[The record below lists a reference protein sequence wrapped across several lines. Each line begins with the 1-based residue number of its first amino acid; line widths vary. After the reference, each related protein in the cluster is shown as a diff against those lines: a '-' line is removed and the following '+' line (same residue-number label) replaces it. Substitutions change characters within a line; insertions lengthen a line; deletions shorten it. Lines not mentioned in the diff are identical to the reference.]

1 MAIVMRRT
9 AILGIVG
16 LFALLA
22 LTSLPAQQTRPR
34 DLRLSKAMRRALV
47 IGNNNYGK
55 APPLHN
61 AVNDANDLAAVLRE
75 LEFQVEVVTNADR
88 QAMERAIR
96 KFTGSLEAGDV
107 AFFHFSGHG
116 LQIDGDNFLI
126 PVDFELSDEV
136 GAKYDAY
143 SASEIHDRIAAS
155 KAALNIVTLDACR
168 NNGFR
173 SFRGGSTGLAA
184 MNAARGSFLAFATGP
199 GRTADDNPNGRNGR
213 FTAAMLSELREPG
226 LELGQV
232 FRRVREHVI
241 DGTGG
246 RQVPWTSSS
255 VVGEFYFLID
265 DTPETAPTR
274 GEDVAQQMELTY
286 WNSIKDTDD
295 PDAFESYVERYPQG
309 TFTTLARLKLG
320 RLRTP
325 PPPPQAPRESAAPR
339 VESAPPPKE
348 QTTQPPRQGEV
359 RVNAV
364 DGLEYVWVPPGTFMM
379 GCVSGDE
386 YCKENEKPRHEV
398 MISEGFWIGRTET
411 TLQAYEESIKATGQ
425 SMPPNAANNPELKP
439 LQHPIHRATWPEAEA
454 YCIWAG
460 GRLPTEAEWEYAAR
474 GGKAGLT
481 YPNGNELS
489 EGDAHFGV
497 SNRNPLVPV
506 GTLAANGY
514 GLHDMAGNAAEWV
527 ADWYS
532 ESYYRRSAS
541 RDPKGP
547 ASGAQRVTRGG
558 SWFEYRWDLR
568 ASRREA
574 LVPQQRQ
581 GFRCALDTMP

>member
-1 MAIVMRRT
+1 MRRT

-16 LFALLA
+16 LFVLLA
-22 LTSLPAQQTRPR
+22 ATSLPAQQTRAR

-55 APPLHN
+55 APRLHN

-75 LEFQVEVVTNADR
+75 LDFSVEVVTNADR

-143 SASEIHDRIAAS
+143 SASEVHDRIAAS

-213 FTAAMLSELREPG
+213 FTAAMLNELREPG

-232 FRRVREHVI
+232 FRRVRGQVI
-241 DGTGG
+241 DDTGG

-255 VVGEFYFLID
+255 VVGEFYFVID
-265 DTPETAPTR
+265 DTPETTSSS
-274 GEDVAQQMELTY
+274 GEDVAQQIELTY

-295 PDAFESYVERYPQG
+295 PAAFESYVERYPQG
-309 TFTTLARLKLG
+309 TFTTLARLKVG
-320 RLRTP
+320 RLRKP
-325 PPPPQAPRESAAPR
+325 PPPPPAPRKKSTAPK
-339 VESAPPPKE
+339 EPASPPKKSGE
-348 QTTQPPRQGEV
+348 QPPRQGEV

-364 DGLEYVWVPPGTFMM
+364 DELEYAWIPPGAFMM

-398 MISEGFWIGRTET
+398 TISKGFWIGRTEAPV
-411 TLQAYEESIKATGQ
+411 QAYERSVKATGP
-425 SMPPNAANNPELKP
+425 SMPPDTANSQELKN
-439 LQHPIHRATWPEAEA
+439 LQQPVHRATWSEAET
-454 YCIWAG
+454 YCLSAG

-481 YPNGNELS
+481 YPNGNDLS
-489 EGDAHFGV
+489 EDDAHFGMRN
-497 SNRNPLVPV
+497 SNPLLPV
-506 GTLAANGY
+506 GTLTENGY
-514 GLHDMAGNAAEWV
+514 GLHDIAGNAAEWV
-527 ADWYS
+527 GDWYG
-532 ESYYRRSAS
+532 ENYYRQSPAT
-541 RDPKGP
+541 DPRGP
-547 ASGAQRVTRGG
+547 DSGAKRVTRGG

-568 ASRREA
+568 ASRRDPS
-574 LVPQQRQ
+574 LPDDRR
-581 GFRCALDTMP
+581 GFRCVLDALP